1 MIEFKHIQKK
11 YKKIILQDISFKV
24 EKGEGIAII
33 GANGC
38 GKSTLLSIIAGMS
51 RADKGE
57 IIYNNK
63 NIINSR
69 SAIRSIIG
77 FVPQYNPL
85 IEELSVKDNLGL
97 WLSSNNLSLRDKTCI
112 ELLNMLEINQYINK
126 KTTELSGGMK
136 RRVSLA
142 VALANKP
149 KLLLLDEPTTALDL
163 PARRQIRNYI
173 AQYIKNGGTA
183 VIATHDIEEIRLC
196 SRLLIIKNGKAVQA
210 EPDISQAQL
219 EAML

>member
-24 EKGEGIAII
+24 EKGECIAII

-97 WLSSNNLSLRDKTCI
+97 WLGSNKLSLRDKTCI
-112 ELLNMLEINQYINK
+112 EILNMLEINQYINK
-126 KTTELSGGMK
+126 KTAELSGGMK

-196 SRLLIIKNGKAVQA
+196 SRLLIIKNGKVVQA
-210 EPDISQAQL
+210 ESNISQAQL